1 MVDYASLVL
10 FASEQPAALKA
21 ASAVSRLRHHLLAL
35 RNGRGIDLRATLE
48 AFAVGDRGRGRD
60 GGGGGGILRQEQLD
74 AALRELGFT

>member
-1 MVDYASLVL
+1 MVDYASLVG
-10 FASEQPAALKA
+10 FASEQSAALRA

-48 AFAVGDRGRGRD
+48 AFAVEE
-60 GGGGGGILRQEQLD
+60 GGGGVRGGRGILRQDQLD